1 MDVVIIVIII
11 RHEFETLTC
20 REPAWEFPPMTKV
33 MWRGLT
39 CKGESGLEGPL
50 DLLEHL
56 PQNQNLSVLLLY
68 NFHQLL

>member
-1 MDVVIIVIII
+1 
-11 RHEFETLTC
+11 
-20 REPAWEFPPMTKV
+20 MTKV
-33 MWRGLT
+33 VRRGLI